1 LKNHNIKIDL
11 REIGQEK
18 GRWME
23 LDQDGDSALSTS
35 QGIECEMRNDRMTMN
50 DELRSMKGDCY
61 GLF

>member
-1 LKNHNIKIDL
+1 
-11 REIGQEK
+11 
-18 GRWME
+18 ME